1 MPTQSRW
8 GMPTMNYTFETMVL
22 AILAFAALLGAG
34 FAYDSLFAAHMWVA
48 FFVLLGGTV
57 VMLRHIR
64 FAPASAGLS
73 SRLRRNPSLNIS
85 TKSFVMVSSPRCSGV

>member
-48 FFVLLGGTV
+48 FSCFWGDG
-57 VMLRHIR
+57 RHV
-64 FAPASAGLS
+64 APYPVCAGDGWRVES
-73 SRLRRNPSLNIS
+73 
-85 TKSFVMVSSPRCSGV
+85 CSGATQV